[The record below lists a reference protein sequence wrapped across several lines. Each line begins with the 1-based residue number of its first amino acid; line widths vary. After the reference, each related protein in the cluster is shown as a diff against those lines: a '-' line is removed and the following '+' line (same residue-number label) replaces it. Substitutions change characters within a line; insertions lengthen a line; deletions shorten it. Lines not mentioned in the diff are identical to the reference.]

1 MNRIESLR
9 KSRGWNQDDLAKLL
23 NVKRA
28 AVSKYETEKIS
39 LSAETIKKLC
49 DIFDVSSDY
58 LLCFSD
64 DKKQAVKDEQPVPD
78 ERRKFYEFLSQL
90 SDEELNEIRH
100 FAEYT
105 FPQHKIEES

>member
-9 KSRGWNQDDLAKLL
+9 KSKGWNQDDLAKLL

-49 DIFDVSSDY
+49 DIFDVSADY
-58 LLCFSD
+58 LLCFT
-64 DKKQAVKDEQPVPD
+64 DKKQQAAQNEQPEDFDD
-78 ERRKFYEFLSQL
+78 ELFKLTRKLNPENRRITQVLVEKLIAVQNQEQS
-90 SDEELNEIRH
+90 
-100 FAEYT
+100 
-105 FPQHKIEES
+105 

>member
-64 DKKQAVKDEQPVPD
+64 DKKQAVKDEQPVSD
-78 ERRKFYEFLSQL
+78 NHKRLIVESSTLY
-90 SDEELNEIRH
+90 DEEIQKAL
-100 FAEYT
+100 EYVA
-105 FPQHKIEES
+105 FLKSQRK

>member
-49 DIFDVSSDY
+49 DIFDVSADY

-64 DKKQAVKDEQPVPD
+64 DKKQAVKDEQPVSD
-78 ERRKFYEFLSQL
+78 NHKRLIVESSTLY
-90 SDEELNEIRH
+90 DEEIQKAL
-100 FAEYT
+100 EYVA
-105 FPQHKIEES
+105 FLKSQRK